1 MTAYFYSPTFEKPR
15 LKGTSELQGI
25 TISPQG
31 FKISLINRKDQLHMN
46 TLILEDSKRDRMNG
60 DEMLLLQQSR
70 ENETTERD
78 GNDVDALSVS
88 TSSISSTA
96 NRSFSCSSSS
106 DSAQSITAYSNS
118 PTLNVSTSKESYK
131 HVASEHSHVH
141 HLTRALRHTQQMKR
155 NNNPINKR
163 RQGRLSDT
171 GILGHLD
178 RLSLNES
185 TATDYSEINATT
197 LLQDSTEASKS
208 DEEAALINLQPS
220 EHEAEDFNE
229 EEFDY
234 DLKIVLTRNTVSDD
248 DSDQEYMP
256 SPYEDDTT
264 VTLEDDNEENY
275 SSSDDSDDTITEVE
289 SRNQSIDDHLST
301 ETEEDIHAE
310 VTERTSNSFDCRTTP
325 SSSSAS
331 RGDHES
337 NFESHCIN
345 LVKEMD
351 HVAYIDHDE
360 RVGPP
365 TTASSSPSSSKQSSS
380 CSYLSTNHSDLTLP
394 DLNHNYSNNT
404 LLGKLSCSDDESGK
418 IQGTVEEFDWM
429 NNTFDGYSFSSNNGK
444 NNLSFDDPFSR
455 EKTHNEIIPHGTTE
469 ESNIKIEIE
478 TDEETF
484 SDVSRRSIDSCSLK
498 KSNNEEMHYDCRHPT
513 SVSVASKGLESEP
526 SNFSSSTEGS
536 TNNRT
541 KTAKLPPP
549 TSFSSSSTDE
559 SKGIIN
565 LASSST
571 QTSPFYS
578 LDDPQEAKEFP
589 SLSPNSNQCIE
600 GDCGTSKTAT
610 TTPYNSEPTFKWKIN
625 GSPIGRG
632 SFGTVHLGIDYTTGT
647 LMAVKSI
654 LLSSHVYYN
663 DRNNRGDSSMLLD
676 FQREINVLRSLHHE
690 NIVRYLGSEV
700 LPCGEG
706 DSVML
711 YIFQEWVPG
720 GSLAGLLRK
729 FGPFSTTIIQRYLMQ
744 ILQGLA
750 YLHEHHIIHRDIK
763 GGNILV
769 DDRGVVKL
777 ADFGAAKQGIP
788 TLSSSKCNIIQ
799 NQQKAF
805 NYNEIASPGSAYSY
819 ETEDSQDM
827 EHTLRGTPY
836 FMAPEVYGGT
846 KQNALLST

>member
-1 MTAYFYSPTFEKPR
+1 MTT
-15 LKGTSELQGI
+15 
-25 TISPQG
+25 
-31 FKISLINRKDQLHMN
+31 
-46 TLILEDSKRDRMNG
+46 TLILGEYKRDAMND

-70 ENETTERD
+70 ENEAAERD

-88 TSSISSTA
+88 TSSISSAA
-96 NRSFSCSSSS
+96 NRSFSCNSTS
-106 DSAQSITAYSNS
+106 DSAESITAASSS
-118 PTLNVSTSKESYK
+118 PTLDVTRSKEFK
-131 HVASEHSHVH
+131 HSHFH
-141 HLTRALRHTQQMKR
+141 HSARESRRSQRPKR
-155 NNNPINKR
+155 DLNQINKR
-163 RQGRLSDT
+163 KPSNQRLKSREGRLSDT

-185 TATDYSEINATT
+185 TATDNSEINATN
-197 LLQDSTEASKS
+197 LLQDTSEASKS
-208 DEEAALINLQPS
+208 DDDDPLANFQISQNEE
-220 EHEAEDFNE
+220 EDFNE

-248 DSDQEYMP
+248 DSEEEYIP

-264 VTLEDDNEENY
+264 VTLEDEIEENY
-275 SSSDDSDDTITEVE
+275 SSTDDSDDTITEVE
-289 SRNQSIDDHLST
+289 SHNQSIDDHLST
-301 ETEEDIHAE
+301 ETEEDMHAD
-310 VTERTSNSFDCRTTP
+310 VVKQTHNADDLKTT
-325 SSSSAS
+325 SSSSS
-331 RGDHES
+331 RHGDQES

-345 LVKEMD
+345 LVKDMEQ
-351 HVAYIDHDE
+351 VACIDHDE

-365 TTASSSPSSSKQSSS
+365 TTTSSSPSSKQSSS
-380 CSYLSTNHSDLTLP
+380 CNYLSTNHSDLTLP

-404 LLGKLSCSDDESGK
+404 LLGKLSCSDDERDK
-418 IQGTVEEFDWM
+418 IQGTIEEFDWI
-429 NNTFDGYSFSSNNGK
+429 NNTFDGYSYSSNNGN
-444 NNLSFDDPFSR
+444 NNLSFDDPFSS
-455 EKTHNEIIPHGTTE
+455 EQTHDKIIVHENSEGNGCTGTAE
-469 ESNIKIEIE
+469 ESSVDIVQKPD
-478 TDEETF
+478 DEAF
-484 SDVSRRSIDSCSLK
+484 SDKSNRSIDGYSTEN
-498 KSNNEEMHYDCRHPT
+498 SNKDKLLYDRRHPT
-513 SVSVASKGLESEP
+513 AVSVASKGQESEP

-536 TNNRT
+536 KNNRIIPAIT
-541 KTAKLPPP
+541 TQPPPP

-565 LASSST
+565 LTSSST

-578 LDDPQEAKEFP
+578 LDHPQGTKECR
-589 SLSPNSNQCIE
+589 SLSPNSNKCSE
-600 GDCGTSKTAT
+600 GDGGASKTIA
-610 TTPYNSEPTFKWKIN
+610 TTPYSFEPTFKWKIN

-654 LLSSHVYYN
+654 ELSSHAYYS

-676 FQREINVLRSLHHE
+676 FQREINVLRSLNHE

-700 LPCGEG
+700 LPGGQG
-706 DSVML
+706 DSLML

-769 DDRGVVKL
+769 DDRGIVKL

-788 TLSSSKCNIIQ
+788 TLSSSKCNIIPIQ
-799 NQQKAF
+799 HKAF
-805 NYNEIASPGSAYSY
+805 NYNEITSPGSAYSY

-836 FMAPEVYGGT
+836 FMAPEVYGGK
-846 KQNALLST
+846 KQKFIICLTLSLWFIFTIVAFPSSNHRKVWQKM

>member
-1 MTAYFYSPTFEKPR
+1 
-15 LKGTSELQGI
+15 
-25 TISPQG
+25 
-31 FKISLINRKDQLHMN
+31 MN
-46 TLILEDSKRDRMNG
+46 TLILEESKGDGMND
-60 DEMLLLQQSR
+60 DEMLFLQQSR

-106 DSAQSITAYSNS
+106 DSAESITTYSNS
-118 PTLNVSTSKESYK
+118 PTLDVSTSKSYK
-131 HVASEHSHVH
+131 HIASEHSHVH
-141 HLTRALRHTQQMKR
+141 HSTRVLRRAQQMKR
-155 NNNPINKR
+155 DDNPINKR

-171 GILGHLD
+171 GILGHLG

-208 DEEAALINLQPS
+208 DEDAAL
-220 EHEAEDFNE
+220 EEDFNE

-264 VTLEDDNEENY
+264 VTLVDENEENY

-289 SRNQSIDDHLST
+289 SHNQSIDDHLST

-310 VTERTSNSFDCRTTP
+310 VIERTSNSFDCRTTT
-325 SSSSAS
+325 SSSSGI
-331 RGDHES
+331 RGDQES

-351 HVAYIDHDE
+351 HVAYINHDE

-365 TTASSSPSSSKQSSS
+365 TTPSSSPSSKQSSS
-380 CSYLSTNHSDLTLP
+380 CNYLSTNHSDLTLP
-394 DLNHNYSNNT
+394 DLNHNYSSNT
-404 LLGKLSCSDDESGK
+404 LLGKLSCSEDESGK
-418 IQGTVEEFDWM
+418 IQGTVEEFDWI
-429 NNTFDGYSFSSNNGK
+429 NNTFDGYSFSSNNEN
-444 NNLSFDDPFSR
+444 NNLSFDDPFSS
-455 EKTHNEIIPHGTTE
+455 EQMYNEIIVHGTSDIDRCNCTAE
-469 ESNIKIEIE
+469 ESNVNIVEK
-478 TDEETF
+478 TDEKTF
-484 SDVSRRSIDSCSLK
+484 SDVTRRSIDSCSK
-498 KSNNEEMHYDCRHPT
+498 KKGNNEEMLYDCRHPT
-513 SVSVASKGLESEP
+513 SVSVASKGQESEP

-536 TNNRT
+536 TNNRIIPGNTT
-541 KTAKLPPP
+541 KPPPP

-578 LDDPQEAKEFP
+578 LDHPQETKDFP
-589 SLSPNSNQCIE
+589 SLSPNSNLCIE
-600 GDCGTSKTAT
+600 GGCGASKIAT
-610 TTPYNSEPTFKWKIN
+610 TTPYNFEPTFKWKIN

-654 LLSSHVYYN
+654 LLSSHVFDK

-676 FQREINVLRSLHHE
+676 FQREINVLRSLNHE

-744 ILQGLA
+744 ILQGLS

-788 TLSSSKCNIIQ
+788 TLSSSKCSIIPD
-799 NQQKAF
+799 QQKAF
-805 NYNEIASPGSAYSY
+805 NYNEMTSPGSAYSY

-846 KQNALLST
+846 KQNVLITTLSTIFSL